1 MCWHTIG
8 TDVTGPLT
16 ETTNGNKYIIAAIDY
31 FSKYLITKA
40 TPNYTA
46 FTTAKFLFE
55 DVICKH
61 GLFYKLIS
69 DQGRNFESK
78 VIEELT
84 KLLKIKK
91 VKTSAYNPKANGEIE
106 RINKTI
112 KQMLKNYVNEFHT
125 DWDEYLCQI
134 TYAYNTS
141 IHTSTGFSPFEV
153 IFARKEK
160 DVNTIMSNEDIDSTN
175 LNTYNNQLYKKQQ
188 IIHQI
193 VKAINDKSHNT
204 QAKNYDNN
212 KLNNKFKY
220 KIGSKVL
227 LSDETMKIGQTKKL
241 TPAFKNSIY
250 EIIEIFNNNRNF
262 KIKNNI
268 GKTFV
273 VNYNRLKPF
282 QNNRII
288 QPNDPNKSN
297 QINQN
302 ILNSNKTG
310 NKIKKGR
317 AKRNSQPTNSVT
329 NGNLNQRCSPRE
341 EISNKQQQ
349 NNIYARQFNSL
360 ANRQVNSRYQLRRA

>member
-1 MCWHTIG
+1 M
-8 TDVTGPLT
+8 
-16 ETTNGNKYIIAAIDY
+16 
-31 FSKYLITKA
+31 
-40 TPNYTA
+40 
-46 FTTAKFLFE
+46 
-55 DVICKH
+55 
-61 GLFYKLIS
+61 
-69 DQGRNFESK
+69 
-78 VIEELT
+78 
-84 KLLKIKK
+84 
-91 VKTSAYNPKANGEIE
+91 
-106 RINKTI
+106 
-112 KQMLKNYVNEFHT
+112 VN
-125 DWDEYLCQI
+125 CCC
-134 TYAYNTS
+134 
-141 IHTSTGFSPFEV
+141 
-153 IFARKEK
+153 
-160 DVNTIMSNEDIDSTN
+160 
-175 LNTYNNQLYKKQQ
+175 
-188 IIHQI
+188 
-193 VKAINDKSHNT
+193 
-204 QAKNYDNN
+204 
-212 KLNNKFKY
+212 
-220 KIGSKVL
+220 
-227 LSDETMKIGQTKKL
+227 
-241 TPAFKNSIY
+241 
-250 EIIEIFNNNRNF
+250 NF